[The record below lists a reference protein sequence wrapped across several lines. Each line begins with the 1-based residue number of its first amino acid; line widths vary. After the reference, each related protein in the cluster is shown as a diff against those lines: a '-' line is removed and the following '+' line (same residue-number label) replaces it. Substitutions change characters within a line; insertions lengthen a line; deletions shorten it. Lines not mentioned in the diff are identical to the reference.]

1 MAKYIH
7 SLILMIQYKILFLLK
22 FKTLRSKILLNRNEI
37 AVCCS
42 KGIFKL
48 DRRCPHQGAFLENS
62 YQRDNILTCHWHG
75 CKIVVDAKGKKM

>member
-1 MAKYIH
+1 MFKYIH
-7 SLILMIQYKILFLLK
+7 SLILTIKYKILFLLK

-62 YQRDNILTCHWHG
+62 YKHDNILTCHWHG
-75 CKIVVDAKGKKM
+75 CKILVNTKGKKI